1 MIRRPASAASPSL
14 SNPPNTMRTLRRIS
28 LTLALCLPTVALT
41 QAPTNPIKGS
51 GTVVL
56 KAARVIDG
64 TGAAPIQNGVVVVT
78 DDRIVAV
85 GPASAVTIPSG
96 ARTVDLGN
104 ATLLPGFIDA
114 HTHVIGRTL
123 GDPAGDDAAVRDVDS
138 FGAILAVGSVRNT
151 LMAGFTSIRNV
162 GAPHFDDIAIRK
174 AINEGWVVGPRM
186 QTAAH
191 SLGITGGHCDENGFK
206 PGLDDGDFRTGI
218 ADGPDQIR
226 AAVRYQVK
234 YGADVIKTCATGG
247 VLSEGDAVGTTQYTY
262 DEMKAMV
269 DEATKLERKV
279 AAHAHGAEGIKI
291 AVRAGVASIEHGSFL
306 DEEGARLMAQKGT
319 YLVPTLSA
327 GEAVERAAKSGVLT
341 GLRAEKAL
349 AAAASMRNAVR
360 LAMANKVPIALGTD
374 AGVGPHGANGH
385 EFTLMVE
392 WGGMSPMQ
400 SIVAGTSNAAKLLGW
415 DKNLGSLATEKWAD
429 IVAVPGDPIADI
441 KAMEKPVF
449 VMKNG
454 VVYKAPGGTPT
465 M

>member
-1 MIRRPASAASPSL
+1 
-14 SNPPNTMRTLRRIS
+14 
-28 LTLALCLPTVALT
+28 V
-41 QAPTNPIKGS
+41 
-51 GTVVL
+51 
-56 KAARVIDG
+56 
-64 TGAAPIQNGVVVVT
+64 QNAVVVVT

-85 GPASAVTIPSG
+85 GPAGSVSIPAG

-104 ATLLPGFIDA
+104 TTLLPGFIDA

-138 FGAILAVGSVRNT
+138 FGAILGTVAVRQT

-162 GAPHFDDIAIRK
+162 GAPNFDDIALRK
-174 AINEGWVVGPRM
+174 AINEGWVIGPRM

-191 SLGITGGHCDENGFK
+191 SIGITGGHCDENGFK
-206 PGLDDGDFRTGI
+206 PGLQDGDFRTGI

-226 AAVRYQVK
+226 AAVRYQAK

-247 VLSEGDAVGTTQYTY
+247 VLSEGDAVGVPQYTY
-262 DEMKAMV
+262 EEMKALV

-291 AVRAGVASIEHGSFL
+291 AVRAGVSSIEHGSFL
-306 DEEGARLMAQKGT
+306 DDEGAKMMAQRGT

-327 GEAVERAAKSGVLT
+327 GEAVENAAKNGVLK

-349 AAAASMRNAVR
+349 AAAAAMRHAVKYA
-360 LAMANKVPIALGTD
+360 LANKVPIALGTD

-385 EFTLMVE
+385 EFTLMVQ
-392 WGGMSPMQ
+392 WGGMTPMQ

-415 DKNLGSLATEKWAD
+415 DRNLGTIANGKWAD
-429 IVAVPGDPIADI
+429 IVAVPGDPLADI
-441 KAMEKPVF
+441 QVMEKPVF

-454 VVYKAPGGTPT
+454 VTYKSPNGPA

>member
-1 MIRRPASAASPSL
+1 
-14 SNPPNTMRTLRRIS
+14 MRTL
-28 LTLALCLPTVALT
+28 LALAVPSLLAA
-41 QAPTNPIKGS
+41 QAPTNPTKGS
-51 GTVVL
+51 GTVAL

-78 DDRIVAV
+78 DDRIVSV
-85 GPASAVTIPSG
+85 GAAGSVAIPAG

-123 GDPAGDDAAVRDVDS
+123 GDPGANDASVRDVDS
-138 FGAILAVGSVRNT
+138 FAAILGVANVRNT
-151 LMAGFTSIRNV
+151 LLAGFTSIRNV
-162 GAPHFDDIAIRK
+162 GAVNFDDIAMRK

-191 SLGITGGHCDENGFK
+191 AIGITGGHCDENGYK
-206 PGLDDGDFRTGI
+206 PGLMDGDFKTGI
-218 ADGPDQIR
+218 ADGPEQIR
-226 AAVRYQVK
+226 AAVRYQAK

-247 VLSEGDAVGTTQYTY
+247 VLSEGDAVGVPQYTY
-262 DEMKAMV
+262 DELKALV

-279 AAHAHGAEGIKI
+279 AAHAHGTEGIKI
-291 AVRAGVASIEHGSFL
+291 AVRAGVSSIEHGSFL
-306 DEEGARLMAQKGT
+306 DEEGAKMMAERGT
-319 YLVPTLSA
+319 FLVPTLSA
-327 GEAVERAAKSGVLT
+327 GEAAENAAKTGVLK

-349 AAAASMRNAVR
+349 AAAQAMRKSIKYAIE
-360 LAMANKVPIALGTD
+360 NKVPIALGTD
-374 AGVGPHGANGH
+374 AGVSHHGANGH
-385 EFTLMVE
+385 EFTLMVQ
-392 WGGMSPMQ
+392 WGGMTPMQ

-415 DKNLGSLATEKWAD
+415 DKNLGTLTTGKWAD

-441 KAMEKPVF
+441 KVMEKPVF

-454 VVYKAPGGTPT
+454 VVYKTPNGTPA

>member
-1 MIRRPASAASPSL
+1 
-14 SNPPNTMRTLRRIS
+14 MRIL
-28 LTLALCLPTVALT
+28 LALAVPTFLVA
-41 QAPTNPIKGS
+41 QAPTIPTKGS

-64 TGAAPIQNGVVVVT
+64 SGAAPIQNGVVVVT
-78 DDRIVAV
+78 EDKIVAV
-85 GPASAVTIPSG
+85 GRVGSVSIPAG

-123 GDPAGDDAAVRDVDS
+123 GDPAGDEAAVRDVDS
-138 FGAILAVGSVRNT
+138 FGAILSTVNARNT
-151 LMAGFTSIRNV
+151 VMGGFTTIRNL
-162 GAPHFDDIAIRK
+162 GSPNFDDIALRK
-174 AINEGWVVGPRM
+174 AVNEGWVVGPRM
-186 QTAAH
+186 QTGAH

-206 PGLDDGDFRTGI
+206 PGLQDGDFKTGI

-247 VLSEGDAVGTTQYTY
+247 VLSEGDAVGVPQYTY
-262 DEMKAMV
+262 EELKAMV
-269 DEATKLERKV
+269 DEASKLERKV

-291 AVRAGVASIEHGSFL
+291 ATRAGVASIEHGSFL
-306 DEEGARLMAQKGT
+306 DEEGAKLMAQRGT

-327 GEAVERAAKSGVLT
+327 GEAVERAAKSGVLK

-349 AAAASMRNAVR
+349 AAAAAMRTAVKI
-360 LAMANKVPIALGTD
+360 AIANRVPIALGTD

-392 WGGMSPMQ
+392 WGGMTPMQ
-400 SIVAGTSNAAKLLGW
+400 AIVAGTSNAAKLLGW
-415 DKNLGSLATEKWAD
+415 DKSIGTLTSGKWAD
-429 IVAVPGDPIADI
+429 IVAVPGDPTADI
-441 KAMEKPVF
+441 KVMEKPVF
-449 VMKNG
+449 VMKGG
-454 VVYKAPGGTPT
+454 VVFKSPNGTPA